1 MGYNVHDVLRRV
13 VVYYTRKHENF
24 KNQFLVM
31 IEIVI
36 IFKDETLNL
45 KGIDLFSK
53 IHIYSKIQKNKCHLI
68 KK

>member
-1 MGYNVHDVLRRV
+1 
-13 VVYYTRKHENF
+13 
-24 KNQFLVM
+24 M

-36 IFKDETLNL
+36 ILKDETLNL